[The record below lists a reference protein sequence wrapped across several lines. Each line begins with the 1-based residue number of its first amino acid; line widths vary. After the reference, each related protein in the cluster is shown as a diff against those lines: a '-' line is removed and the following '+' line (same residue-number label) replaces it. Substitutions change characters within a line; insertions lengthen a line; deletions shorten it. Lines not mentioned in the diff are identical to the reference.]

1 MTQDIDSL
9 VSIIIVNYNGR
20 KYLQKCLKSILEN
33 NYKNFEI
40 ILVDNNSSDD
50 SIEYVRKY
58 FPKVK
63 VIILDKNYGYAEP
76 NNTGAKIAK
85 GKFLF
90 FLNNDTEL
98 SPNSISELV
107 KAIKDPKIAICQS
120 LLLKPD
126 GKVDSS
132 GDFINTLGLAYNT
145 CKKSEEIKPILSA
158 RGASMLVRKD
168 VFWDLDGFDEKF
180 FASFEDIDLGWRAWI
195 FGYTVVLVPS
205 SIVYH
210 LGGKT
215 VALLGSEIKFHGVK
229 NTLLLNLTN
238 FDLSFTLKN
247 IFLLP
252 AEMIARKFSKM
263 EKYENSEQFL
273 NLPSLSNIIKAIIWV
288 LRNYGHVNTKRK
300 KVNSR
305 RVRSTNEL
313 IKMELITKRRK

>member
-1 MTQDIDSL
+1 MTQDNDSL

-50 SIEYVRKY
+50 SVEYVRKH
-58 FPKVK
+58 FPKVRI
-63 VIILDKNYGYAEP
+63 IILDKNFGYAEP

-107 KAIKDPKIAICQS
+107 KAIQDPKIAICQS

-132 GDFINTLGLAYNT
+132 GDFINTIGLAYNS
-145 CKKSEEIKPILSA
+145 CKISEEIKPILSA
-158 RGASMLVRKD
+158 RGASMMVRKD

-180 FASFEDIDLGWRAWI
+180 FVSFEDLDLGWRAWI
-195 FGYTVVLVPS
+195 YGYKVVLVPS

-215 VALLGSEIKFHGVK
+215 IALLDSEIKFHGVK

-238 FDLSFTLKN
+238 FDLSFTLRN

-263 EKYENSEQFL
+263 EKYENSEQIL
-273 NLPSLSNIIKAIIWV
+273 NFPSLSNIIKAIIWI
-288 LRNYGHVNTKRK
+288 LRNYGHVNDKRK

-313 IKMELITKRRK
+313 IKMELITKRRI